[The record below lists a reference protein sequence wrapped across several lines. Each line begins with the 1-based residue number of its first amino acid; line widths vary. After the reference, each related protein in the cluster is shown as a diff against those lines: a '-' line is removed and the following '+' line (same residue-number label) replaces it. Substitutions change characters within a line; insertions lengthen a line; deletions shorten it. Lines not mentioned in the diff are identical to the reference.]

1 MAQTC
6 PSWMSSPLAYYHRA
20 RNALPESVRPRVK
33 ASAPLIHLGNM
44 SIITVFNQN
53 VPLVLSIPY
62 NSVDVDDSGM
72 LTEAAKKSRLAIPH
86 ETGHAILIQVPEL
99 AQELRQL
106 VTTNEGEA
114 D

>member
-1 MAQTC
+1 M
-6 PSWMSSPLAYYHRA
+6 
-20 RNALPESVRPRVK
+20 K

-72 LTEAAKKSRLAIPH
+72 LTEAAEKSRLAIPH

-106 VTTNEGEA
+106 LSNERRGT